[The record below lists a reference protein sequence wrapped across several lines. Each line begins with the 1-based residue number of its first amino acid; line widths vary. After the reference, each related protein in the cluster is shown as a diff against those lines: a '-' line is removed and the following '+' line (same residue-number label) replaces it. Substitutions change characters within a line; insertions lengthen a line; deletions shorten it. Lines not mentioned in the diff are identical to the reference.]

1 MICLNEPLP
10 QITYVH
16 SANPFVWSKPEAK
29 ILMKSHF
36 MSSKWLLA
44 FSMNC
49 VRQYHP
55 CFPSCSQCLLEGS
68 VAIPSAR
75 QSEALVNFGG
85 VTSWNFLLKNV
96 PCIFNWVKVQRRT
109 WPQASTYFELFL
121 FPGTSTGLPFGFHEV
136 KHYHIIR
143 YYHPTLCVLNLT
155 YHPSWLNMSENIQCA
170 NQYNCSQHLSYA
182 CSSLSVHQICHVRK
196 CATIV

>member
-1 MICLNEPLP
+1 MIQNVICLNEPLP

-29 ILMKSHF
+29 ILMSHF

-44 FSMNC
+44 FSMNS

-55 CFPSCSQCLLEGS
+55 CSPCCPLARNACSKDLLP
-68 VAIPSAR
+68 IPSAR

-136 KHYHIIR
+136 KHYHI
-143 YYHPTLCVLNLT
+143 
-155 YHPSWLNMSENIQCA
+155 W
-170 NQYNCSQHLSYA
+170 
-182 CSSLSVHQICHVRK
+182 
-196 CATIV
+196 